1 MYIHTLVCINVCVYS
16 INIMIYNLCV
26 LSIYILLYT
35 TTGDATLGDLVLVN
49 GLLFQLSIP
58 LNFIGSVYR
67 ELKQSMIDMEAMF
80 KLRMREPL
88 IYDSSNAVPLV
99 LKGGEIRFESVYFS
113 YPTTTPATTTTKSTT
128 AASSSNH
135 NDVLS
140 SSSTNDTSKVA
151 SITPPTTVL
160 REILSGINLYIPAG
174 STVAVV
180 GSSGSGKTTL
190 LRLLYRFY
198 DTTSGSIY
206 IDNQRIC
213 DVTLDSLRRSI
224 SVVPQDTCLFN
235 DTLRYNIAYGSI
247 TRSMTD
253 PTAVERVAKQAQ
265 LDKLVARLPLGY
277 DTIVGERGQNYDHLH
292 TR

>member
-1 MYIHTLVCINVCVYS
+1 MLSITHIHTL
-16 INIMIYNLCV
+16 IY
-26 LSIYILLYT
+26 T
-35 TTGDATLGDLVLVN
+35 ATGDATLGDLVLVN

-99 LKGGEIRFESVYFS
+99 LKGGEIRFENVYFS
-113 YPTTTPATTTTKSTT
+113 YPATTTPPPTTTSAATTINSN
-128 AASSSNH
+128 SSNH
-135 NDVLS
+135 NNNNAVLAS
-140 SSSTNDTSKVA
+140 SSVNDTAKVA
-151 SITPPTTVL
+151 SASP
-160 REILSGINLYIPAG
+160 REILSGVNLYIPAG
-174 STVAVV
+174 STIAVV

-206 IDNQRIC
+206 IDNQRIS

-235 DTLRYNIAYGSI
+235 DTLRYNIAYGNI
-247 TRSMTD
+247 TRSQTD
-253 PTAVERVAKQAQ
+253 PSAVERVAKQAQ

-277 DTIVGERGQNYDHLH
+277 DTIVGERGQNYDHIYTTTYSMSTLYYICIH
-292 TR
+292 KYIL